1 MRFLS
6 RRRPE
11 SLNLVTECRMDGFV
25 FRFAPDDAGIV
36 SLEME
41 DKMKLSDMSHGPKW
55 ILWVL
60 LLVLAIISIVLISGH
75 GSWLVSGY
83 NTAPKEEKEKYD
95 RKKLCRVTGTGL
107 GVVTVLIFFMGLFE
121 NVLPAGFLYA
131 AIGIIL
137 ADALLIV
144 IGCNTICKK

>member
-1 MRFLS
+1 MLIF
-6 RRRPE
+6 
-11 SLNLVTECRMDGFV
+11 
-25 FRFAPDDAGIV
+25 
-36 SLEME
+36 
-41 DKMKLSDMSHGPKW
+41 
-55 ILWVL
+55 
-60 LLVLAIISIVLISGH
+60 VLAIISIVLISGR

-107 GVVTVLIFFMGLFE
+107 GVITVLILFMGLFE

-131 AIGIIL
+131 AVGIIL

-144 IGCNTICKK
+144 VGCNTICKK